1 MPFVSKKQQK
11 KCYAIK
17 STNPKSKW
25 NCTEFSAKTNFKN
38 LPEKKQNGKN
48 KKK

>member
-17 STNPKSKW
+17 AANPNSKW
-25 NCTEFSAKTNFKN
+25 DCAEFSAKTNFTK
-38 LPEKKQNGKN
+38 LPEKKQNEKT